1 MISDFQTNTIYF
13 SKWLQKYHKE
23 VAIEITQIL
32 EKQGIK
38 YFWLENTAD
47 YWARDYMPIQVNE
60 QKFVQYVYQPDYLKG
75 KDDYRT
81 KTDKVLENL
90 EIPAIKTN
98 IILDGG
104 NVVKS
109 ANAVVLTDKIFL
121 ENKHLYSES
130 ALLAE
135 LEKLFETD
143 RIVITPWDKDDEYGH
158 TDGML
163 RFIDNDTVL
172 LQGFYNE
179 YPKAF
184 QKKLFKALQEKGIR
198 YELLQFD
205 VKAQNEQINWAYIN
219 FLQTKDIIL
228 VPQLKIE
235 EDEQALKQLETYFPQ
250 YRNKI
255 FTIDL
260 SKKVKGWGGA
270 LNCLSWTIKI

>member
-13 SKWLQKYHKE
+13 SKWLLKNHKD
-23 VAIEITQIL
+23 VANQITQIL

-38 YFWLENTAD
+38 YHWLENTAD
-47 YWARDYMPIQVNE
+47 YWARDYMSIQVNE

-75 KDDYRT
+75 KKDYIT
-81 KTDKVLENL
+81 NPDEVLKSL
-90 EIPAIKTN
+90 EIPTIKTN
-98 IILDGG
+98 IVLDGG

-130 ALLAE
+130 VLISE

-143 RIVITPWDKDDEYGH
+143 RIVIIPWDKDDECGH

-198 YELLQFD
+198 YEKLSYN
-205 VKAQNEQINWAYIN
+205 VKKRSEHNWAYIN
-219 FLQTKDIIL
+219 FLQTHDIMLIPRL
-228 VPQLKIE
+228 NID
-235 EDEQALKQLETYFPQ
+235 EDEQALSQLQQYYPQ
-250 YRNKI
+250 YRNKM
-255 FTIDL
+255 FFIDV
-260 SKKVKGWGGA
+260 SSYIKDWGGA
-270 LNCLSWTIKI
+270 LNCLSWTIKK